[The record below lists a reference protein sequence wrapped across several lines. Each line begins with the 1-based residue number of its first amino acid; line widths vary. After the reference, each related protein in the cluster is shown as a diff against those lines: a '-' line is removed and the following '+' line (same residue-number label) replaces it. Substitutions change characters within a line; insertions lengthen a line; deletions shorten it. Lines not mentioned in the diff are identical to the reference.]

1 MNLHRGL
8 DQSWKKI
15 FDQKQLGRVL
25 RLREAVALVWHSAPI
40 WTIASL
46 VLTVL
51 QGLLPLVSLYL
62 MKLIIDTIASDQS
75 LGKEGSFNRL
85 VLLVSLAG
93 AVALFSILIRNASS
107 LVTEVQS
114 FLVSDYVQD
123 ILHSKSV
130 DVDLEY
136 YESPSYYDTL
146 HRAQQEAPT
155 RPIHI
160 IGGLTQ
166 LLQSGISMVS
176 MFILLISLSWA
187 VAAALIIASIP
198 VAVVR
203 LIYSNKFYRWRM
215 ACTINER
222 KAWYLHWLLT
232 DQSCAKEVRIF
243 NLGQI
248 FRDKYRSIRRQLLDE
263 RINLNLGRSVAD
275 TIAQAIGLVALFASL
290 FFIATLGLVGSIT
303 VGDIV
308 MYFGA
313 VQQAQGSFSSVLSAL
328 AGLYE
333 DSLFLTYLYDFLE
346 IQPKVKEPIL
356 PSEMPKPMRTGI
368 SFQGVSFCY
377 PDAHLYALKDVNLS
391 IKPGQT
397 IALVGENG
405 SGKTTLVKLLCRL
418 YDPQKGSIMI
428 DGIDL
433 KNLRVPDLR
442 REISVIFQDYFKY
455 NMTAAENI
463 WLGSAETPLDQAQVM
478 AAAKASGAAEFIGRL
493 EDGYQTVLG
502 KWFDDGTDLS
512 IGEWQKVAL
521 ARAFMRDSQIIIL
534 DEPTSSLD
542 PKAEAKVFSK
552 LKELLIGKTTIIIS
566 HRLSTVKLADLIIFM
581 KDGCVT
587 EMGTHAELM
596 ALGGDFADLFEIQAS
611 KYR

>member
-1 MNLHRGL
+1 MSIQRSL
-8 DQSWKKI
+8 DQSWSEI
-15 FDQKQLGRVL
+15 FNQKQLGRVL
-25 RLREAVALVWHSAPI
+25 RLREAVALVWHSAPT
-40 WTIASL
+40 WTIASMA
-46 VLTVL
+46 LTIL
-51 QGLLPLVSLYL
+51 QGLLPLASLYL
-62 MKLIIDTIASDQS
+62 MKLIIDTIASN
-75 LGKEGSFNRL
+75 GSYNRL
-85 VLLVSLAG
+85 VLLIFLA
-93 AVALFSILIRNASS
+93 AIIALFSILIRNASS
-107 LVTEVQS
+107 LVNEVQS

-136 YESPSYYDTL
+136 YESPNYYDTL

-160 IGGLTQ
+160 INGLTQ
-166 LLQSGISMVS
+166 LLQSGISMAS
-176 MFILLISLSWA
+176 MFALLISLSWV
-187 VAAALIIASIP
+187 VAAALVIASIP
-198 VAVVR
+198 AAIVR
-203 LIYSNKFYRWRM
+203 FIYSNKFYRWRM
-215 ACTINER
+215 ACTISER

-232 DQSCAKEVRIF
+232 DQSSAKEVRIF

-263 RINLNLGRSVAD
+263 RIKLNLSRSVAD
-275 TIAQAIGLVALFASL
+275 TIAQAIGLVALFGSL
-290 FFIATLGLVGSIT
+290 FFIATLGLLGSIT

-313 VQQAQGSFSSVLSAL
+313 VQQAQGSFSSFLSAL

-346 IQPKVKEPIL
+346 IQPKVKEPDLAREI
-356 PSEMPKPMRTGI
+356 PKPIRTGI
-368 SFQGVSFCY
+368 SFQNISFRY
-377 PDAHLYALKDVNLS
+377 PDAHLYALRDINLF
-391 IKPGQT
+391 IKPAQT

-418 YDPQKGSIMI
+418 YDPHEGRITI
-428 DGIDL
+428 DDIDL
-433 KNLRVPDLR
+433 KDLRVLDLR
-442 REISVIFQDYFKY
+442 REISVIFQDYFRY
-455 NMTAAENI
+455 NLTAAENI
-463 WLGSAETPLDQAQVM
+463 WLGSAETPMDQIQVM
-478 AAAKASGAAEFIGRL
+478 SAAKASGAAEFIGRL

-542 PKAEAKVFSK
+542 PKAEAEIFSR
-552 LKELLIGKTTIIIS
+552 LKELLAGKTTIIIS
-566 HRLSTVKLADLIIFM
+566 HRLSTVKLADLIVFM
-581 KDGCVT
+581 KSGRVT
-587 EMGTHAELM
+587 EIGTHAELM
-596 ALGGDFADLFEIQAS
+596 TRGGDFANLFEVQAS